1 VIQMGVMLPMMFP
14 SFDDR
19 IEEIQSVQDTL
30 IDIQTEFAEGNFP
43 IMELLELGI
52 PFMNIDAEHG
62 YSDKQK
68 KVQRWIKENPR
79 MIRRILVNPSIPP
92 VVKVPVALATAFV
105 AYGTGGRGIAMTTPE
120 IQRYDESAFSS
131 GVGGYSII

>member
-1 VIQMGVMLPMMFP
+1 MGVMLPMMFP

>member
-1 VIQMGVMLPMMFP
+1 MLAMLPRMFS

-19 IEEIQSVQDTL
+19 IQEIRAVEDTL
-30 IDIQTEFAEGNFP
+30 TPIVEEFQKGNFP
-43 IMELLELGI
+43 IMEMMDILI
-52 PFMNIDAEHG
+52 PLMNVDADHG

-68 KVQRWIKENPR
+68 KVQRWIRENPR
-79 MIRRILVNPSIPP
+79 WIRKFVANPSIPP
-92 VVKVPVALATAFV
+92 VVKVPVVLTGAFV

-120 IQRYDESAFSS
+120 IQRYDESAFGAP

>member
-1 VIQMGVMLPMMFP
+1 MLAMLPRMFS

-19 IEEIQSVQDTL
+19 IQEIRAVEDTL
-30 IDIQTEFAEGNFP
+30 TPIVEEFQKGNFP
-43 IMELLELGI
+43 IMEMMDILI
-52 PFMNIDAEHG
+52 PLMNVDADHG

-68 KVQRWIKENPR
+68 KVQRWIRENPR
-79 MIRRILVNPSIPP
+79 WIRKFVANPSIPP
-92 VVKVPVALATAFV
+92 VVKVPVVLTSSFV

-120 IQRYDESAFSS
+120 IQRYDESAFGAP

>member
-1 VIQMGVMLPMMFP
+1 MSVMLPMMFP

-19 IEEIQSVQDTL
+19 IEEIQPYQKAL
-30 IDIQTEFAEGNFP
+30 MEIGEEFAAGNFP
-43 IMELLELGI
+43 IMELMELGI

-68 KVQRWIKENPR
+68 KVQRWIRENPR
-79 MIRRILVNPSIPP
+79 MIRRILVNPKIPP
-92 VVKVPVALATAFV
+92 IVKVPVVLATAFV

-120 IQRYDESAFSS
+120 IQRYDESAFGAP